1 MSSLKG
7 LVKTRTYRERS
18 QPKARAKLGMLEK
31 HKDYVQRARDFH
43 RKEDEL
49 RKMQE
54 RASFKNPD
62 EFYFNMVNTK
72 LQVRAVARS
81 GAGTHRPAHCGW
93 PPRVQDGVHQKK
105 AKAAPTEGELSRF
118 TREDIG
124 YLTMKQVSESK
135 VCTRPPKA
143 ALVCPHT

>member
-54 RASFKNPD
+54 KASFKNPD
-62 EFYFNMVNTK
+62 EFYFNMVRTK
-72 LQVRAVARS
+72 KVPPSR
-81 GAGTHRPAHCGW
+81 
-93 PPRVQDGVHQKK
+93 PPRPH
-105 AKAAPTEGELSRF
+105 AAAARMPLRRCLRRWTA
-118 TREDIG
+118 
-124 YLTMKQVSESK
+124 
-135 VCTRPPKA
+135 CTRSRRSR
-143 ALVCPHT
+143 L